1 MANPSRLLKG
11 MEKGQGKPF
20 HGEVKRGGAMT
31 DGGEN
36 TQGSGTL
43 LKWCPYSEHQVPGSE
58 AERRVLDCG
67 QWWTTSGQFRR
78 RGCGGEGGARR
89 ARCGAK

>member
-1 MANPSRLLKG
+1 MANPSRSLKG
-11 MEKGQGKPF
+11 IEKGRGKPF

-36 TQGSGTL
+36 AQGSGTL
-43 LKWCPYSEHQVPGSE
+43 LKWCPCSEHQVPGSE

-67 QWWTTSGQFRR
+67 QWWTTGGQFHR
-78 RGCGGEGGARR
+78 RGCGGEGGASR